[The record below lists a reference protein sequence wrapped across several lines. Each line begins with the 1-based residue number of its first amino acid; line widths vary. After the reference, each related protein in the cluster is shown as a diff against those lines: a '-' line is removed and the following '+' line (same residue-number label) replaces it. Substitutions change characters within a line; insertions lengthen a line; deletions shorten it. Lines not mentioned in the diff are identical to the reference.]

1 MNKVTPFIGMIPLDV
16 KLRATMYEATLCPT
30 HEGGLQLTDY
40 PEPCFTKSC
49 SKGVILQSLRRMGI
63 FFLVPMTVFHL
74 EAQ

>member
-16 KLRATMYEATLCPT
+16 KLRAAMCEATLCPT
-30 HEGGLQLTDY
+30 HERVFTDH

-63 FFLVPMTVFHL
+63 FFQVPMTVFHL